1 MHFLFCSHTALIPVF
16 LVDAVKIFI
25 CWEQLNTVLNI
36 LNVEDADEKV
46 LGLCT
51 IGTNTL
57 CMYCFLIILL
67 SYYSDHGKFCKFL
80 FKKIKK
86 HQLSSSIP

>member
-1 MHFLFCSHTALIPVF
+1 MF

-67 SYYSDHGKFCKFL
+67 SYDSDRGKFCKFL

-86 HQLSSSIP
+86 HQLSSSSP